1 MPALPRAAL
10 LEDEDRR
17 LDADAVRRA
26 LSRRLTR
33 KLEELAE
40 AAGDFAPT
48 VLVAHVGVEGAMV
61 GSEASLV
68 SGAEPL
74 APLEAVANPK
84 YAYVALGHV
93 HRFQEMRAGSPPV
106 VYCGSLDRVDF
117 GEEGQEK
124 GFVVVDIAGG
134 KASPPNGWRASYE
147 FVPTPAR
154 RFVTIDVAIAGP
166 DATAE
171 VEVAVAKANIADAV
185 VRLRV
190 SMEQEQ
196 PLDEERVRASLR
208 QAFLA
213 LPVSKQVRAVTTPRA
228 PGLAERMTDPLAAL
242 DEYLK
247 LREVPQGRVRA
258 LREKAQA
265 MLAELRRDIE
275 PVFGAAGDGFDLPMD
290 DQ

>member
-1 MPALPRAAL
+1 MSPGGHLR
-10 LEDEDRR
+10 
-17 LDADAVRRA
+17 
-26 LSRRLTR
+26 
-33 KLEELAE
+33 
-40 AAGDFAPT
+40 
-48 VLVAHVGVEGAMV
+48 VA
-61 GSEASLV
+61 
-68 SGAEPL
+68 
-74 APLEAVANPK
+74 
-84 YAYVALGHV
+84 
-93 HRFQEMRAGSPPV
+93 
-106 VYCGSLDRVDF
+106 
-117 GEEGQEK
+117 
-124 GFVVVDIAGG
+124 
-134 KASPPNGWRASYE
+134 YE

-275 PVFGAAGDGFDLPMD
+275 PVFGAAGDGFDPPMD